1 MRDFWKES
9 FKRGAVPAAAVAT
22 ASFLTE
28 PGAAFLSPTWKPHVA
43 EAPFPPHTFNLDII
57 IISHLNFCNHF

>member
-28 PGAAFLSPTWKPHVA
+28 PGAASWSPTWKPHVA
-43 EAPFPPHTFNLDII
+43 EAGIAVRGCVDP
-57 IISHLNFCNHF
+57 